1 MSPFD
6 NLYLKGLS
14 SILDVFNINQHEFFD
29 VMLFVSLSISNEFG
43 CKLKL
48 SSSHVNSHNFWI
60 TEDEFSNVFVS
71 SILFSFR
78 IKIPP
83 SFVFI
88 DSGIIETL
96 S

>member
-43 CKLKL
+43 CKMKL

-60 TEDEFSNVFVS
+60 VEDEFSNVFFS
-71 SILFSFR
+71 SILCSFR